1 MGHALTIYA
10 RVRIRSFEA
19 IEPLLDH
26 IQNLKDKGDLEI
38 VEEQITDD

>member
-1 MGHALTIYA
+1 MGYDLTIYV

-19 IEPLLDH
+19 IEPLLDQ